1 MNERQKLKL
10 GSINYAVI
18 LARSGSKSI
27 KDKNITHILG
37 RRLISYVI
45 DEAKKSKEITKIFVL
60 TDSKKYQNI
69 FLKMGVEVPFLR
81 PKNIST
87 DSSKDIESFYY
98 FYKWLES
105 NNKKIPD
112 LFVHLRATAP
122 LINFKDIDLAIKS
135 INKKKDA
142 DSLKSIRET
151 FMSPYKMWSLN
162 KNGFMKPILKLPK
175 KNIEAWNMSRH
186 DLPKVFWQ
194 DAQIDIVKRKTLANL
209 SMSGKK
215 ILPYFI
221 KNQDVV
227 DVDNKIDLLDL
238 EIRLNLKKNLSK
250 IVFDIDG
257 VIATIQSDLD
267 YSKSKPIKENI
278 KKINNL
284 YFQGIKIIFNTS
296 RGFET
301 GKDWKNLTRKQ
312 LKLWGVKY
320 HKLYFVK
327 PNGDLYIDD
336 KAMLPSALILN
347 NFKKKIK

>member
-1 MNERQKLKL
+1 
-10 GSINYAVI
+10 V
-18 LARSGSKSI
+18 
-27 KDKNITHILG
+27 
-37 RRLISYVI
+37 VF
-45 DEAKKSKEITKIFVL
+45 KK
-60 TDSKKYQNI
+60 
-69 FLKMGVEVPFLR
+69 
-81 PKNIST
+81 
-87 DSSKDIESFYY
+87 
-98 FYKWLES
+98 KWLYE
-105 NNKKIPD
+105 
-112 LFVHLRATAP
+112 TY
-122 LINFKDIDLAIKS
+122 FKTS
-135 INKKKDA
+135 
-142 DSLKSIRET
+142 
-151 FMSPYKMWSLN
+151 
-162 KNGFMKPILKLPK
+162 K

-221 KNQDVV
+221 KNQEVV

-284 YFQGIKIIFNTS
+284 YFQGFKIIFNTS

-301 GKDWKNLTRKQ
+301 GKDWKNVTRKQ

-336 KAMLPSALILN
+336 KAMLPSALLLN